1 MKQIK
6 KDKICSYCLGCIQL
20 EIEMF
25 EGVRNCKNFI
35 AGIDNWQELMRKV
48 LKESKDEIQI

>member
-6 KDKICSYCLGCIQL
+6 KDTVCYYCYGCNKL
-20 EIEMF
+20 EQETF

-35 AGIDNWQELMRKV
+35 SAIENWQGKLREELK
-48 LKESKDEIQI
+48 KK